1 MLYALHILLK
11 FSDSD
16 VRNDLTE
23 ILFRLLVKFNSLI
36 FLIKTINIGRLV
48 KDISVIVNINAEDKI
63 NTAVTDEEIM
73 EINK

>member
-1 MLYALHILLK
+1 MLK
-11 FSDSD
+11 SSDSD